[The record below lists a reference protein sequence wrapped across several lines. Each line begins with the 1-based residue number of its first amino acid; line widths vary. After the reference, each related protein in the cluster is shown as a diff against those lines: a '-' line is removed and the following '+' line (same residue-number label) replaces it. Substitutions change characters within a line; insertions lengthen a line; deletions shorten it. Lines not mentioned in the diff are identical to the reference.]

1 MVKIEVF
8 NETKNKIPKAVFQK
22 LAKRAGFLLKKNGEF
37 GVVFCGDKKI
47 WELNKKYRGKDNP
60 TDVLSFG
67 YKKSEWRGDI
77 IISLDT
83 AKKQAKEKGHSL
95 EKELK
100 ILFVHGMLHAAGF
113 DHETDAEEARMEKM
127 AAKILN

>member
-1 MVKIEVF
+1 MVKIEIF
-8 NETKNKIPKAVFQK
+8 NETKNRIAKAVFQK
-22 LAKRAGFLLKKNGEF
+22 LAKKAGRILKKNCDL
-37 GVVFCGDKKI
+37 GVLFCGDKKI
-47 WELNKKYRGKDNP
+47 RELNKKYRKKDKP

-67 YKKSEWRGDI
+67 YKKGVWSGDI

-95 EKELK
+95 EKELE
-100 ILFVHGMLHAAGF
+100 ILFVHGMLHVAGF
-113 DHETDAEEARMEKM
+113 DHETDAEEAKMEKV